1 MKTLLKTV
9 VIILLAS
16 ILSFSTSF
24 AKEISLKFDWDA
36 NIEPEMAGYALFQRQ
51 EGQQYDYTKP
61 IDPVCTIVDGKCW
74 VNPTT
79 KNNEFPHKFDSPDGQ
94 NILWHWVARARD
106 TDGNWSADSNEVSF
120 QVNLTP
126 LPTTTDF
133 VGVYND
139 TTKTIDFTWTQKD
152 PERINSWKLYQGTI
166 LGGAKTQVLAIPWN
180 GTDSTISAS
189 LPSDTLAP
197 GQDYYFT
204 LVSFGDFD
212 LYSSDSNEVKID
224 RTGPATV
231 IQLRITLE

>member
-1 MKTLLKTV
+1 MKKLLLGV
-9 VIILLAS
+9 GLALLLC
-16 ILSFSTSF
+16 LSGTAF

-61 IDPVCTIVDGKCW
+61 IDPVCTIVEGKCW
-74 VNPTT
+74 VNPAT

-106 TDGNWSADSNEVSF
+106 TDGNWSGDSNEVSL
-120 QVNLTP
+120 QVNLTT
-126 LPTTTDF
+126 LPVIADF

-139 TTKTIDFTWTQKD
+139 TAKTIDFTWTQSD
-152 PERINSWKLYQGTI
+152 PTRINSWKLFQSTTT
-166 LGGAKTQVLAIPWN
+166 GGPYTEVLNVPWN
-180 GTDSTISAS
+180 GTDTTIAAS
-189 LPSDTLAP
+189 LPATTLAP
-197 GQDYYFT
+197 GNDYYFAV
-204 LVSFGDFD
+204 VSFGDFG
-212 LYSSDSNEVKID
+212 LFSENSNEVKID